1 VRTQT
6 LGDIRIDKVVELERL
21 ALDPNWLIANAVA
34 AEIAAEQPHLGPELI
49 EAGTGR
55 LIIGVHSFLVRT
67 PSLTILVDTCC
78 GDRRHRGDASP
89 FHMLQTHYLANLA
102 ALGVLPQEIDLVFC
116 THLHVDHVGWN
127 TRLVEGQWV
136 PTFPN
141 ARHVF
146 GRDEYNYWKDH
157 SERPDHIAVFNDS
170 IKPVVDAGLVDLIAS
185 DGDVANEITLIP
197 TPGHSPGH
205 MSVHIKSGGEE
216 ALLTGDAAH
225 HPVQMAH
232 PDWAST
238 ADSDPAQ
245 STRSRRELFTRFA
258 DTPTLVIGGHYGA
271 GHLKRNGDAWRF
283 DALQT

>member
-1 VRTQT
+1 MQWTVGKVRITQILESRMT
-6 LGDIRIDKVVELERL
+6 GSTRFILPQAGPDEVKALPWLIPDFANDEGRLKMSIHALVVE
-21 ALDPNWLIANAVA
+21 
-34 AEIAAEQPHLGPELI
+34 
-49 EAGTGR
+49 
-55 LIIGVHSFLVRT
+55 T
-67 PSLTILVDTCC
+67 PTRRIVVDTCL
-78 GDRRHRGDASP
+78 GDDKEGRAVPTWNHLNTPFLRHLADAGFAPDSID
-89 FHMLQTHYLANLA
+89 T
-102 ALGVLPQEIDLVFC
+102 VLC

-141 ARHVF
+141 ARYLF
-146 GRDEYNYWKDH
+146 GKTEYDYWKTH

-170 IKPVVDAGLVDLIAS
+170 IKPVVDAGLVDLIAA
-185 DGDVANEITLIP
+185 DADVANEISLIP

-205 MSVHIKSGGEE
+205 MSVHIRSGGEE

-245 STRSRRELFTRFA
+245 STRSRIELFTRFA
-258 DTPTLVIGGHYGA
+258 ETPTLVIGGHYGA
-271 GHLKRNGDAWRF
+271 GHIKREGDTWRF
-283 DALQT
+283 DALP

>member
-1 VRTQT
+1 MQWTIGKVRITQILESRMT
-6 LGDIRIDKVVELERL
+6 GSTRFILPQAGPDEVKALPWLIPDFANDEGRLKMSIHALVVETPTR
-21 ALDPNWLIANAVA
+21 
-34 AEIAAEQPHLGPELI
+34 
-49 EAGTGR
+49 R
-55 LIIGVHSFLVRT
+55 II
-67 PSLTILVDTCC
+67 VDTCL
-78 GDRRHRGDASP
+78 GNDKEGRAVPTWNHLNTPFLRHLADAGFAPDSID
-89 FHMLQTHYLANLA
+89 T
-102 ALGVLPQEIDLVFC
+102 VLC

-141 ARHVF
+141 ARYLF
-146 GRDEYNYWKDH
+146 GETEYDYWKTH

-170 IKPVVDAGLVDLIAS
+170 IKPVVDAGLVDLIAA
-185 DGDVANEITLIP
+185 DADVANEISLIP

-205 MSVHIKSGGEE
+205 MSVHIRSGGEE

-245 STRSRRELFTRFA
+245 STRSRIELFTRFA

-271 GHLKRNGDAWRF
+271 GHIKREGDTWRF
-283 DALQT
+283 DALP

>member
-1 VRTQT
+1 MQWTIGKVRITQILESRMT
-6 LGDIRIDKVVELERL
+6 GSTRFILPQAGPDEVKALPWLIPDFANDEGRLKMSIHALVVE
-21 ALDPNWLIANAVA
+21 
-34 AEIAAEQPHLGPELI
+34 
-49 EAGTGR
+49 
-55 LIIGVHSFLVRT
+55 T
-67 PSLTILVDTCC
+67 PTRRIVVDTCL
-78 GDRRHRGDASP
+78 GNDKEGRAVPTWNHLNTPFLRHLADAGFAPDSID
-89 FHMLQTHYLANLA
+89 T
-102 ALGVLPQEIDLVFC
+102 VLC

-141 ARHVF
+141 ARYLF
-146 GRDEYNYWKDH
+146 GKTEYDYWKTH
-157 SERPDHIAVFNDS
+157 GERPDHIAVFNDS
-170 IKPVVDAGLVDLIAS
+170 IKPVVDAGLVDLIAA
-185 DGDVANEITLIP
+185 DADVANEISLIP

-205 MSVHIKSGGEE
+205 MSVHIRSGGEE

-258 DTPTLVIGGHYGA
+258 DTSTLVIGGHYGA
-271 GHLKRNGDAWRF
+271 GHLKRDGDAWRF
-283 DALQT
+283 DALQN

>member
-1 VRTQT
+1 MQWTVGKVRITQILESQMT
-6 LGDIRIDKVVELERL
+6 GSTRFILPQAGPDEVKALPWLIPNFANDEGRLKMSIHALVVETPTR
-21 ALDPNWLIANAVA
+21 
-34 AEIAAEQPHLGPELI
+34 
-49 EAGTGR
+49 R
-55 LIIGVHSFLVRT
+55 II
-67 PSLTILVDTCC
+67 VDTCL
-78 GDRRHRGDASP
+78 GNDKTGRSVPTWNHLNTPFLRHLTEAGYAPDSID
-89 FHMLQTHYLANLA
+89 T
-102 ALGVLPQEIDLVFC
+102 VLC

-127 TRLVEGQWV
+127 TRLVEGQWL

-141 ARHVF
+141 ARYLF
-146 GRDEYNYWKDH
+146 GRDEYNFWKDH

-185 DGDVANEITLIP
+185 DADVANEITLIP

-205 MSVHIKSGGEE
+205 MSVHINSGGEE

-245 STRSRRELFTRFA
+245 STRSRRELFARFA

-271 GHLKRNGDAWRF
+271 GHLKRDGDAWRF
-283 DALQT
+283 EALPHS